1 MLLKKLINNLPEQKK
16 KIVITGLSTNS
27 KKVKKG
33 YIFFAIKG
41 HNGNGEK
48 YINEAI
54 NKGASVI
61 IVSNNSNYKNKK
73 IFVVLKK
80 NIRNFVSEV
89 SSKFYNLKQR
99 I

>member
-16 KIVITGLSTNS
+16 KIVISGLSSNS
-27 KKVKKG
+27 KQVKKG
-33 YIFFAIKG
+33 HIFFAIKG

-61 IVSNNSNYKNKK
+61 VCSKK
-73 IFVVLKK
+73 FNCKK
-80 NIRNFVSEV
+80 KE
-89 SSKFYNLKQR
+89 LL
-99 I
+99 